1 MIYFN
6 LNGQTIL
13 KIKTIFSS
21 KTKWQL
27 GNNKVFKD
35 TCPIRYI
42 SCYDMLNHTLEY
54 CNNELPSIG

>member
-6 LNGQTIL
+6 LNGQNIL
-13 KIKTIFSS
+13 KIKTNFSS
-21 KTKWQL
+21 KTK
-27 GNNKVFKD
+27 GNNEVFKD

-54 CNNELPSIG
+54 CNNELLSIG